1 MNRIL
6 SMDLCFKLFGI
17 KTRKHTTFKLIF
29 VVVKVGLFPSSDQ
42 GRPVYMNS
50 ITGLAFPKVSK
61 DQTPLILPQ

>member
-50 ITGLAFPKVSK
+50 ITGFQNVHISE
-61 DQTPLILPQ
+61 TPLILPQ

>member
-29 VVVKVGLFPSSDQ
+29 VAVKVGLFPSSDQ

-50 ITGLAFPKVSK
+50 ITGF
-61 DQTPLILPQ
+61 